1 MADRWTSRLVGLL
14 SLATVLAVWE
24 FVARYR
30 LVNPVLM
37 PAPSMIADT
46 LGGLLVSGEFLGP
59 LLHTIAV
66 FAAGYAIGCLLG
78 IGIGLWM
85 GCSRAAYGLLEP
97 LVELL
102 RPIPKS
108 ALVPALFLFLGI
120 GKVTMVTVVAFGSV
134 FPVLINT
141 LQGVRDIDPVLLDT
155 ARTFQCTR
163 RRTVLS
169 VILPAAL
176 PSVLTGMKVSL
187 GLGVALAV
195 LAEMLAGENGLG
207 FVILD
212 TQRAF
217 QIREM
222 YAWVVILA
230 VFGVGLSLLFDKIE
244 QHAAP
249 WRGR

>member
-24 FVARYR
+24 FVARYKF
-30 LVNPVLM
+30 VNPVLM
-37 PAPSMIADT
+37 PAPSTIADT
-46 LGGLLVSGEFLGP
+46 LSGLLVSGEFLGP

>member
-14 SLATVLAVWE
+14 SLVTVLAVWE

-46 LGGLLVSGEFLGP
+46 LGGLLVNGEFLGP

-66 FAAGYAIGCLLG
+66 FTAGYAIGCLLG

-163 RRTVLS
+163 RRAVLS

>member
-24 FVARYR
+24 FVARYKF
-30 LVNPVLM
+30 VNPVLM
-37 PAPSMIADT
+37 PAPSTIADT
-46 LGGLLVSGEFLGP
+46 LSGLLVSGEFLGP

-187 GLGVALAV
+187 GLAVALAV

>member
-1 MADRWTSRLVGLL
+1 MADRWTLRLVGLL
-14 SLATVLAVWE
+14 SLATVLTVWE
-24 FVARYR
+24 FVARHK

-59 LLHTIAV
+59 LLHTTAV
-66 FAAGYAIGCLLG
+66 FVAGYAIGCLLG

-155 ARTFQCTR
+155 ARTFQCAR
-163 RRTVLS
+163 RRTVFS

-212 TQRAF
+212 TQRSF

-244 QHAAP
+244 RHAAP
-249 WRGR
+249 WRGW

>member
-1 MADRWTSRLVGLL
+1 MTDRLASRLIGLT
-14 SLATVLAVWE
+14 SLAAVLAAWE
-24 FVARYR
+24 FAVRHR
-30 LVNPVLM
+30 LVNAVLM
-37 PAPSMIADT
+37 PTPSTILDT
-46 LGGLLVSGEFLGP
+46 LSALLTSGEFLRP
-59 LLHTIAV
+59 LLHTTGV
-66 FAAGYAIGCLLG
+66 FSAGYSIGCLLG

-120 GKVTMVTVVAFGSV
+120 GKVTMVTVVVFGSV

-141 LQGVRDIDPVLLDT
+141 LQGVRDVDPVLLDT
-155 ARTFQCTR
+155 ARTFQCSR
-163 RRTVLS
+163 YRTVFS

-176 PSVLTGMKVSL
+176 PAVLTGMKVSL
-187 GLGVALAV
+187 GLGVALVV

-207 FVILD
+207 FFILD

-230 VFGVGLSLLFDKIE
+230 AFGVTLSLLFDNIE
-244 QHAAP
+244 RHAAP
-249 WRGR
+249 WRGK

>member
-1 MADRWTSRLVGLL
+1 MVDRWTSRLVGLL

-24 FVARYR
+24 FVARQK

-46 LGGLLVSGEFLGP
+46 LGALLVSGEFLGP

-66 FAAGYAIGCLLG
+66 FATGYTTGCLLG

-155 ARTFQCTR
+155 ARTFQCAR
-163 RRTVLS
+163 RRTVFS

-230 VFGVGLSLLFDKIE
+230 LFGVGLSLLFDRIE
-244 QHAAP
+244 HYAAP

>member
-24 FVARYR
+24 FVARYKF
-30 LVNPVLM
+30 VNPVLM
-37 PAPSMIADT
+37 PAPSTIADT
-46 LGGLLVSGEFLGP
+46 LSGLLVSGEFLGP

-163 RRTVLS
+163 GRTVLS

>member
-1 MADRWTSRLVGLL
+1 MADRWMSRLIGLL
-14 SLATVLAVWE
+14 SLTAVLVLWE
-24 FVARYR
+24 FVARHK

-46 LGGLLVSGEFLGP
+46 LGALLAGGDFLRP

-66 FAAGYAIGCLLG
+66 FTAGYTTGCLLG
-78 IGIGLWM
+78 ISIGLWM
-85 GCSRAAYGLLEP
+85 GCSRFVYGLLEP

-120 GKVTMVTVVAFGSV
+120 GKVTMVTVVVFGSV

-155 ARTFQCTR
+155 ARTFQCSR
-163 RRTVLS
+163 RRTVFS

-187 GLGVALAV
+187 GLGVALVV

-207 FVILD
+207 FVIHD
-212 TQRAF
+212 TQRA
-217 QIREM
+217 
-222 YAWVVILA
+222 
-230 VFGVGLSLLFDKIE
+230 
-244 QHAAP
+244 
-249 WRGR
+249 

>member
-1 MADRWTSRLVGLL
+1 MADRWVSRLVGLV
-14 SLATVLAVWE
+14 SLAAVLAVWE
-24 FVARYR
+24 FVARTK

-37 PAPSMIADT
+37 PAPSMIAET
-46 LGGLLVSGEFLGP
+46 LGALLASGEFLPP

-66 FAAGYAIGCLLG
+66 FIAGYATGCLLG

-85 GCSRAAYGLLEP
+85 GCSRFAYGLLEP

-120 GKVTMVTVVAFGSV
+120 GKVTMVTVVVFGSM

-155 ARTFQCTR
+155 ARTFQCSW
-163 RRTVLS
+163 RRTVFS

-187 GLGVALAV
+187 GLGVALVV

-230 VFGVGLSLLFDKIE
+230 FFGVGLSLLFDRVE
-244 QHAAP
+244 RRMAP
-249 WRGR
+249 WRGT

>member
-1 MADRWTSRLVGLL
+1 MADRWTSRIIGFL
-14 SLATVLAVWE
+14 SLAGVLAIWE
-24 FVARYR
+24 FVARHK
-30 LVNPVLM
+30 LVNPVLL
-37 PAPSMIADT
+37 PTPSTIANT
-46 LGGLLVSGEFLGP
+46 LGSLLVNGEFLYP
-59 LLHTIAV
+59 LLHTVAV
-66 FAAGYAIGCLLG
+66 FTAGYGIGCGLG
-78 IGIGLWM
+78 IPIGLCM

-120 GKVTMVTVVAFGSV
+120 GKVTMVTVVIFGSV

-155 ARTFQCTR
+155 ARTFQCSQ

-169 VILPAAL
+169 VVLPAAL
-176 PSVLTGMKVSL
+176 PAILTGMKVSL
-187 GLGVALAV
+187 GLGVALVV

-217 QIREM
+217 QIRDM

-230 VFGVGLSLLFDKIE
+230 LFGVGLSLLFDKVE
-244 QHAAP
+244 SHAAP
-249 WRGR
+249 WRGK

>member
-1 MADRWTSRLVGLL
+1 MADRWVSRLVGLA

-24 FVARYR
+24 FAVRQR

-37 PAPSMIADT
+37 PAPSMIVDT
-46 LGGLLVSGEFLGP
+46 LGSLFASGEFLRP
-59 LLHTIAV
+59 LVHTIMV
-66 FAAGYAIGCLLG
+66 FATGYAIGCLLG
-78 IGIGLWM
+78 VGLGLWM

-120 GKVTMVTVVAFGSV
+120 GKLTMVTVVVFGSV

-141 LQGVRDIDPVLLDT
+141 LQGVRAIDPVLLDT
-155 ARTFQCTR
+155 ARTFQCSR
-163 RRTVLS
+163 LRTVFS

-187 GLGVALAV
+187 GLGVALVV

-230 VFGVGLSLLFDKIE
+230 AFGVALSLLFDRIE
-244 QHAAP
+244 RHMVP
-249 WRGR
+249 WRGT

>member
-1 MADRWTSRLVGLL
+1 
-14 SLATVLAVWE
+14 
-24 FVARYR
+24 
-30 LVNPVLM
+30 
-37 PAPSMIADT
+37 
-46 LGGLLVSGEFLGP
+46 
-59 LLHTIAV
+59 
-66 FAAGYAIGCLLG
+66 
-78 IGIGLWM
+78 M
-85 GCSRAAYGLLEP
+85 GCSRFVYGLLEP

-120 GKVTMVTVVAFGSV
+120 GKVTMVTVVVFGSV

-155 ARTFQCTR
+155 ARTFRCSR
-163 RRTVLS
+163 RRTVFS

-187 GLGVALAV
+187 GLGVALVV

-230 VFGVGLSLLFDKIE
+230 LFGVGLSLLFDRVE
-244 QHAAP
+244 RHMAP
-249 WRGR
+249 WRGT

>member
-1 MADRWTSRLVGLL
+1 M
-14 SLATVLAVWE
+14 
-24 FVARYR
+24 
-30 LVNPVLM
+30 
-37 PAPSMIADT
+37 
-46 LGGLLVSGEFLGP
+46 
-59 LLHTIAV
+59 
-66 FAAGYAIGCLLG
+66 
-78 IGIGLWM
+78 
-85 GCSRAAYGLLEP
+85 
-97 LVELL
+97 
-102 RPIPKS
+102 
-108 ALVPALFLFLGI
+108 
-120 GKVTMVTVVAFGSV
+120 
-134 FPVLINT
+134 
-141 LQGVRDIDPVLLDT
+141 LLDT

>member
-1 MADRWTSRLVGLL
+1 MADRVAPRLIGLA
-14 SLATVLAVWE
+14 SLASVLAVWE
-24 FVARYR
+24 FAARHK
-30 LVNPVLM
+30 LVNAVLM
-37 PAPSMIADT
+37 PAPSTILDT
-46 LGGLLVSGEFLGP
+46 LGTLLMSGEFLGP
-59 LLHTIAV
+59 LLHTFVV
-66 FAAGYAIGCLLG
+66 FTVGYAIGCLLG
-78 IGIGLWM
+78 AGIGLWM

-120 GKVTMVTVVAFGSV
+120 GKVTMVTVVVFGSV

-155 ARTFQCTR
+155 ARTFQCSR
-163 RRTVLS
+163 YRTVFS

-176 PSVLTGMKVSL
+176 PAVLTGMKVSL
-187 GLGVALAV
+187 GLGVALVV

-222 YAWVVILA
+222 YAWVAILA
-230 VFGVGLSLLFDKIE
+230 LFGVALSLLFDWIE
-244 QHAAP
+244 RRAAP
-249 WRGR
+249 WRGT

>member
-14 SLATVLAVWE
+14 SLATVLAAWE
-24 FVARYR
+24 FVARHR

-46 LGGLLVSGEFLGP
+46 LGGLLISGEFLGP

-66 FAAGYAIGCLLG
+66 FATGYAIGCLLG
-78 IGIGLWM
+78 IGVGLWM
-85 GCSRAAYGLLEP
+85 GCSRAAYDLLEP

-141 LQGVRDIDPVLLDT
+141 LQGVRDIAPVLLDT
-155 ARTFQCTR
+155 ARTFQCAR
-163 RRTVLS
+163 GRTVFS

-230 VFGVGLSLLFDKIE
+230 LFGVGLSLLFDKIE
-244 QHAAP
+244 HHAAP

>member
-14 SLATVLAVWE
+14 SLVTVLAVWE

-37 PAPSMIADT
+37 PAPSTIADT

-59 LLHTIAV
+59 LVHTIAV
-66 FAAGYAIGCLLG
+66 FTAGYAIGCLLG

-85 GCSRAAYGLLEP
+85 GCSRAAYGVLEP

-163 RRTVLS
+163 RRAVLS

>member
-1 MADRWTSRLVGLL
+1 MAERWRSRLVGLL
-14 SLATVLAVWE
+14 SLVTVLAVWE
-24 FVARYR
+24 FVARQK

-37 PAPSMIADT
+37 PAPSTIADT
-46 LGGLLVSGEFLGP
+46 LSGLLVSGEFLGP

-66 FAAGYAIGCLLG
+66 FAGGYAIGCLLG

-155 ARTFQCTR
+155 ARTFQCAR
-163 RRTVLS
+163 RRTVFS

>member
-1 MADRWTSRLVGLL
+1 MTDRLASRLIGLT
-14 SLATVLAVWE
+14 SLAAMLAAWE
-24 FVARYR
+24 FAARHK
-30 LVNPVLM
+30 LVNAVLM
-37 PAPSMIADT
+37 PAPSTILDT
-46 LGGLLVSGEFLGP
+46 LSALLTSGEFLRP
-59 LLHTIAV
+59 LLHTIGV
-66 FAAGYAIGCLLG
+66 FGAGYGIGCLLG

-120 GKVTMVTVVAFGSV
+120 GKVTMVTVVVFGSV

-141 LQGVRDIDPVLLDT
+141 LQGVRDIDPVLFDT
-155 ARTFQCTR
+155 ARTFQCSR
-163 RRTVLS
+163 YRTVFS

-176 PSVLTGMKVSL
+176 PAVLTGMKVSL
-187 GLGVALAV
+187 GLGVALVV

-230 VFGVGLSLLFDKIE
+230 AFGVALSLIFDNIE
-244 QHAAP
+244 RHAAP
-249 WRGR
+249 WRGK